1 MQFFVC
7 EECGN
12 LVGTIHF
19 AGAPMSCC
27 GQKMKELKP
36 NTSDGAKEKHV
47 PEIKVEDDL
56 VTVEI
61 GSIAHPMTD
70 AHYIQWIYLQTEK
83 GGQRKSLRPGDE
95 PKAVFALHEDKP
107 VAVYEFCNLHGLW
120 KKEL

>member
-7 EECGN
+7 EECNN

-19 AGAPMSCC
+19 SGAPMSCC
-27 GQKMKELKP
+27 GQKMKELAA

-47 PEIKVEDDL
+47 PVIKMDGNM
-56 VTVEI
+56 VTVEV
-61 GSIAHPMTD
+61 GSVAHPMTD
-70 AHYIQWIYLQTEK
+70 AHYIQWIYLQTEN

-95 PKAVFALHEDKP
+95 PKAVFTLHEDKA